1 MAISNFQIST
11 VIKSY
16 TMSMKAKAK
25 AAEKE
30 PVNDGIVREDQVM
43 ISEEAKRMLFERIGE
58 QMSERFKGHDEE
70 GYGISTTYSG

>member
-1 MAISNFQIST
+1 MTISDFQISS

-25 AAEKE
+25 ADEKE
-30 PVNDGIVREDQVM
+30 PTNGSVVHEDQVM
-43 ISEEAKRMLFERIGE
+43 ISEDAKRMLFERIGE

-70 GYGISTTYSG
+70 GYVISTTYSG